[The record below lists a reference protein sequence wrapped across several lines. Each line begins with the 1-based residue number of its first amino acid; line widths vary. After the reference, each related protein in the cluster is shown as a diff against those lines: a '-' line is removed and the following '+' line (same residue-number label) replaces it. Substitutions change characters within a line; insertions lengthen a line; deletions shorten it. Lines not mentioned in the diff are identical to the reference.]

1 MRALLTPEVVPRL
14 GVVLLKPGKE
24 LMRLF
29 SAGRVLVESEPE
41 NMARL
46 STGRVPDAR
55 QPLAEDE
62 SLIPFFTDE
71 RVIRAAGGLSGLDH
85 WLERN
90 IGECQYP
97 HSDYHHHELVTMRY
111 APGAMMLCWHCD
123 NKLREQSTALLA
135 GIARRNVIDWII
147 DTVLVG
153 LRFNREREL
162 SIAELCWW
170 AIYVGVADA
179 IPEELAARVMQMPY
193 EPFPSVYKESDI
205 IAADNRPTVALQR
218 RIKTAGS
225 LKRCRPQKIQ
235 QVMQEQQPKV
245 IALSADPESPE
256 SFMLRPKRRRW
267 ENEKYTRWVKSQ
279 PCECCRRPADD
290 PHHVIGHGMGGTA
303 TKAHDL
309 FVFPLCREC
318 HDKLHADVAAFE
330 QKYGTQLELLFRFL
344 DRALAIGVIVKA

>member
-41 NMARL
+41 NMTRL

-62 SLIPFFTDE
+62 ALIPFFTDE
-71 RVIRAAGGLSGLDH
+71 RVIRAAGGIPGLEH

-90 IGECQYP
+90 TCECQYP
-97 HSDYHHHELVTMRY
+97 HSDYHHHELVTMRH

-123 NKLREQSTALLA
+123 NKLRGQSTELLA

-147 DTVLVG
+147 DTVLNG

-162 SIAELCWW
+162 SVAELCWW
-170 AIYVGVADA
+170 AVYVGVVDA
-179 IPEELAARVMQMPY
+179 IPETLAARALQLPY
-193 EPFPSVYKESDI
+193 DPFPAVYRESDI
-205 IAADNRPTVALQR
+205 VAADNRPSVALQE
-218 RIKTAGS
+218 KAKAAGEW
-225 LKRCRPQKIQ
+225 KKYRPDENQ
-235 QVMQEQQPKV
+235 QVMQELQQKV

-318 HDKLHADVAAFE
+318 HDELHADVAAFE
-330 QKYGTQLELLFRFL
+330 RKHGTQLALLFRFL
-344 DRALAIGVIVKA
+344 DRVLAIGVIVKA

>member
-62 SLIPFFTDE
+62 ALIPFFTDE

-97 HSDYHHHELVTMRY
+97 HSDYHHHELVTMRH

-123 NKLREQSTALLA
+123 NKLREQSTDLLA

-170 AIYVGVADA
+170 AIYVGVSDA

-225 LKRCRPQKIQ
+225 LKRCRPQGNQ
-235 QVMQEQQPKV
+235 QVVQEPKV
-245 IALSADPESPE
+245 IALSADPESPG

-267 ENEKYTRWVKSQ
+267 ENGKYTRWVKSQ

>member
-41 NMARL
+41 NMVRL
-46 STGRVPDAR
+46 PTGRVPDAR

-62 SLIPFFTDE
+62 ALIPFFTDE
-71 RVIRAAGGLSGLDH
+71 RVIRAAGGLSGLEH
-85 WLERN
+85 WLEWN
-90 IGECQYP
+90 ACECQYP
-97 HSDYHHHELVTMRY
+97 HSDYHHHELVTMRH

-123 NKLREQSTALLA
+123 NRLREQSTELLA

-170 AIYVGVADA
+170 AVYVGVVDA
-179 IPEELAARVMQMPY
+179 IPEALAARALQLPY
-193 EPFPSVYKESDI
+193 EPFPAVYRESDI
-205 IAADNRPTVALQR
+205 VAADNRPSVVLQG
-218 RIKTAGS
+218 KAKAAGERKKCS
-225 LKRCRPQKIQ
+225 PVGNQH
-235 QVMQEQQPKV
+235 VMQEQQPNV
-245 IALSADPESPE
+245 LALSADPESPE

-290 PHHVIGHGMGGTA
+290 PHHVIGYGMGGTA

-344 DRALAIGVIVKA
+344 DRTLAIGVIVKA

>member
-41 NMARL
+41 SMVRL

-55 QPLAEDE
+55 QPLAEDKSIE
-62 SLIPFFTDE
+62 SFFADE
-71 RVIRAAGGLSGLDH
+71 RVIHAAGGLPGLEY
-85 WLERN
+85 WLEQN
-90 IGECQYP
+90 VCECQYP
-97 HSDYHHHELVTMRY
+97 HSHYHHNELVTMRHP
-111 APGAMMLCWHCD
+111 PGVLRLCWHCD
-123 NKLREQSTALLA
+123 NLLREQTTGQLEAM
-135 GIARRNVIDWII
+135 ARRNVINWVI
-147 DTVLVG
+147 DTVLAR

-162 SIAELCWW
+162 SLAELCWW
-170 AIYVGVADA
+170 AVYVGVADA
-179 IPEELAARVMQMPY
+179 ITETMAEKALLLPGEQFL
-193 EPFPSVYKESDI
+193 SVYKESEI
-205 IAADNRPTVALQR
+205 IPTEPAA
-218 RIKTAGS
+218 TA
-225 LKRCRPQKIQ
+225 LKRKTDCVAVTQDS
-235 QVMQEQQPKV
+235 QPKV

-267 ENEKYTRWVKSQ
+267 ENEMYTRWVKSQ
-279 PCECCRRPADD
+279 PCVCCRRPADD

-309 FVFPLCREC
+309 FVIPLCREC

-330 QKYGTQLELLFRFL
+330 KKHGTQLELLFRFMN
-344 DRALAIGVIVKA
+344 RALAIGVITKA

>member
-41 NMARL
+41 NMVRL
-46 STGRVPDAR
+46 PTGRVPDAR

-62 SLIPFFTDE
+62 ALIPFFTDE
-71 RVIRAAGGLSGLDH
+71 RVIRAAGGLSGLEH

-90 IGECQYP
+90 ACECQYP
-97 HSDYHHHELVTMRY
+97 HSDYHHHELVTMRH

-123 NKLREQSTALLA
+123 NRLREQSTELLA

-170 AIYVGVADA
+170 AVYVGVVDA
-179 IPEELAARVMQMPY
+179 IPEALAARALQLPY
-193 EPFPSVYKESDI
+193 EPFPAVYRESDI
-205 IAADNRPTVALQR
+205 VAADNRPSVVLQG
-218 RIKTAGS
+218 KAKAAGERKKCS
-225 LKRCRPQKIQ
+225 PVGNQH
-235 QVMQEQQPKV
+235 VMQEQQPNV
-245 IALSADPESPE
+245 LALSADPESPE

-290 PHHVIGHGMGGTA
+290 PHHVIGYGMGGTA

-344 DRALAIGVIVKA
+344 DRTLAIGVIVKA